1 MKVMDDYVIN
11 LICKVVDGT
20 ATPEEQKVMND
31 LKEKDSEVQ
40 AEFDTQEKVAET
52 FGFVG
57 LQELDDSLRKQ
68 FISGVYNKLDR
79 KTAWILSIIGITFV
93 FGYGLYEFMTEPDIC
108 SVYRIGIAG
117 LIIGFGL
124 LFSSVLRVHVKLR
137 KHDKYK
143 GVIR

>member
-1 MKVMDDYVIN
+1 MDDYVIN

-20 ATPEEQKVMND
+20 ATSEEQKIMNE
-31 LKEKDSEVQ
+31 LKENNPEVQ
-40 AEFDTQEKVAET
+40 AEFDAQKKAVDT

-57 LQELDDSLRKQ
+57 LPELDDSLRQQ
-68 FISGVYNKLDR
+68 FSSGVYNKLER
-79 KTAWILSIIGITFV
+79 KTGWILSIIGIVFV
-93 FGYGLYEFMTEPDIC
+93 FGYGFYEFMTEPDIC

-117 LIIGFGL
+117 IIIGFGL